1 MLKKRIILAAL
12 LTLSVV
18 ATGASNVTMQQ
29 TEMLRE
35 EFHQTYPLSPGGRVS
50 LENINGSVRVA
61 AWDRNEVKVD
71 AVKLAR
77 RRDRLDEVK
86 VVVSSDPN
94 SIHVESEYATRTQTF
109 NRRRGE
115 LQQPRDSRV
124 HADGPARRA
133 R

>member
-61 AWDRNEVKVD
+61 A
-71 AVKLAR
+71 
-77 RRDRLDEVK
+77 
-86 VVVSSDPN
+86 
-94 SIHVESEYATRTQTF
+94 
-109 NRRRGE
+109 
-115 LQQPRDSRV
+115 
-124 HADGPARRA
+124 
-133 R
+133 